1 MTIDNYFVS
10 LWANMNYTL
19 NCNGRLFSL
28 DEPQVMG
35 ILNATPDSFYADS
48 RKQTEEDIA
57 GRVHQ
62 ILDEGGTIIDV
73 GACSTRPDAKP
84 ATEAEEMERLRFALA
99 IVRRE
104 ASDAIVSVD
113 TFRPQLARM
122 AVEEYGV
129 SIVNDVGA
137 PVNSPEVTI
146 DSQKDMF
153 RMVSRLR
160 VPYIYMSRKSNTK
173 DILID
178 SAEVVDTLRSMGQ
191 KDIIIDPGFG
201 FGKNVEQNYEVMS
214 GLERLQ
220 MLRLPILVALS
231 RKSMIY
237 RLLQSTQ
244 EEALTGTIALNTI
257 ALMKGADILRVHD
270 VKEAVDCVKIV
281 KSLEI
286 KDKR

>member
-1 MTIDNYFVS
+1 
-10 LWANMNYTL
+10 MNYTL

-244 EEALTGTIALNTI
+244 EEALTGTIVLNTI

-281 KSLEI
+281 KSLVI